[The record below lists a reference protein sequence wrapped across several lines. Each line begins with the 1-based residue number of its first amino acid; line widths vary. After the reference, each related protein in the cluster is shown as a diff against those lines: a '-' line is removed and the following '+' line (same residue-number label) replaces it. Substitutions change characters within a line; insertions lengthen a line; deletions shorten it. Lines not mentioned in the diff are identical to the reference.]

1 MWRPRP
7 AIAYMKKF
15 DARLKWGCVAR
26 SGVELMKMI
35 LEADKKGITGSAL
48 GGKGV
53 SSATDSYFD
62 IWAMESSHS
71 L

>member
-1 MWRPRP
+1 
-7 AIAYMKKF
+7 MKKF